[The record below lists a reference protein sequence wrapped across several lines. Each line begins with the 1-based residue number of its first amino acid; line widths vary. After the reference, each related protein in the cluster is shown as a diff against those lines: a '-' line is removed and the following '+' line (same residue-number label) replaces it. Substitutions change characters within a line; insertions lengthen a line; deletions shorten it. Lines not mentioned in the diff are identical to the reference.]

1 MRKGCVES
9 GMPLPSRKT
18 DLHIATL
25 CCLLRWA
32 GGRGKAEK
40 EKREIWIFMNDIF
53 NRQREEKKGKERE
66 GKRKEM
72 EGKVA
77 HDTHR
82 QTCGRNLFSLWATS
96 FNNLNFKGY

>member
-1 MRKGCVES
+1 MES

-53 NRQREEKKGKERE
+53 NRQREEKKGKVGPPKSALTKAS
-66 GKRKEM
+66 GKSQWKAQ
-72 EGKVA
+72 GI
-77 HDTHR
+77 
-82 QTCGRNLFSLWATS
+82 LFPFTQ
-96 FNNLNFKGY
+96 GYGVSV